1 MKSYNTFYQ
10 EPNGQLTFLKELA
23 NKKEKKKYRFSGPV
37 YIKDRKSGENEVYT
51 SAVSIEAAVRNV
63 KYWLSK
69 RYSCSFSSVFID
81 ASQVKEV

>member
-1 MKSYNTFYQ
+1 MNFYK
-10 EPNGQLTFLKELA
+10 ESNGQLTFLKELA

-37 YIKDRKSGENEVYT
+37 YIKDQKMGEYEVVYT

-81 ASQVKEV
+81 VSQVKEV